1 MTEIGKAVFEELSK
15 TLYLQIASHPEML
28 EKVTEVERV
37 RFYEMALIQEKLM
50 AEYRGNSPQNTT
62 YKIPQIHNE
71 WKEL

>member
-50 AEYRGNSPQNTT
+50 AWSVGKPPEERI
-62 YKIPQIHNE
+62 YKLPQIHYE

>member
-1 MTEIGKAVFEELSK
+1 
-15 TLYLQIASHPEML
+15 ML

-50 AEYRGNSPQNTT
+50 AWSVGKPPEERI
-62 YKIPQIHNE
+62 YKLPQIHYE